1 MTKQQVKERRTPCS
15 VDEAAQMLISDF
27 LSQHLQH
34 LSRMT
39 DEDLE
44 RLCRKFL
51 PQIQAEFAY
60 TETEAGKI
68 NAYDEDSLRLLLD
81 RMKDLLS
88 EFRGLFI
95 LT

>member
-1 MTKQQVKERRTPCS
+1 MTKQQVKERRIPYS

-27 LSQHLQH
+27 LSQYLQ
-34 LSRMT
+34 LLARMT

-51 PQIQAEFAY
+51 PQIEAGLAY
-60 TETEAGKI
+60 TETEAGII
-68 NAYDEDSLRLLLD
+68 NAYDDDSLRPILD
-81 RMKDLLS
+81 RMKDLLT
-88 EFRGLFI
+88 EFKGLFI

>member
-1 MTKQQVKERRTPCS
+1 MTKQQVKERRIPFS

-27 LSQHLQH
+27 LTQHLQ
-34 LSRMT
+34 LLARMT

-51 PQIQAEFAY
+51 PQIEAGFPCM
-60 TETEAGKI
+60 ETEAGII
-68 NAYDEDSLRLLLD
+68 NDCDDDSLRAILE